1 MSWNTV
7 GFIQVTIQHLLF
19 CSKTITYLP
28 YQWKLNFGKKIIVLK
43 NKMYSKIGLGE
54 GLQHP
59 LKPPSYKVRI
69 TDRQVMLTWEPTPT
83 ANSCVISLR
92 CLLEQFGSQWGH
104 VFLNVLRWFI
114 FKDGSLQQ
122 LTDLS
127 SDNIQFPEWCFHKE
141 WTFPQMD
148 ISLNHIFLFIYIFIY
163 CCIQK

>member
-7 GFIQVTIQHLLF
+7 GFIQVTIQHLLL

-92 CLLEQFGSQWGH
+92 CLLEQF
-104 VFLNVLRWFI
+104 
-114 FKDGSLQQ
+114 KDGSLQQ
-122 LTDLS
+122 LIDLS